1 MSPPFAVV
9 AGGGTGGHVVPA
21 LAVAQALVARGTPAE
36 AVHFVGSSRG
46 MEATLVPEAGFSIT
60 LLPGRGIPRRVS
72 WTALTAAAG
81 LVRACGSAL
90 VLLVRRRPAVVI
102 AVGGYASL
110 PCGVAA
116 VALRIPLVLEEQNSV
131 PGLANRL
138 MGRFA
143 RAAAVAFPGTP
154 LPRAVTTGR
163 PVPAEIEAVDRS
175 AEGRRRARHA
185 LGLPAEGVVVGV
197 TSGSLG
203 ALSVNRAVVDLARRW
218 ADRPGRVIYHV
229 IGRRDFSTLP
239 RPEGAGAGYVA
250 VEYEDRMP
258 LLLAAA
264 DVMVGRAGG
273 WVAELTVAGVPSL
286 LVPLPNAPGDH
297 QTHNAEALQD
307 AGAAV
312 MVKDRD
318 CTGETLDRLLSE
330 MITAPGRLESMAA
343 AAAALGRRGAADRVA
358 ELVEEAARGRS
369 ATGVS
374 R

>member
-1 MSPPFAVV
+1 
-9 AGGGTGGHVVPA
+9 
-21 LAVAQALVARGTPAE
+21 
-36 AVHFVGSSRG
+36 
-46 MEATLVPEAGFSIT
+46 
-60 LLPGRGIPRRVS
+60 VS
-72 WTALTAAAG
+72 WTALVAATGLLRAG
-81 LVRACGSAL
+81 LSAL
-90 VLLVRRRPAVVI
+90 VLLIRRRPKVVI

-110 PCGVAA
+110 PCGAAA
-116 VALRIPLVLEEQNSV
+116 VALRITLVLEEQNSV

-154 LPRAVTTGR
+154 LPRAVMTGR
-163 PVPAEIEAVDRS
+163 PVTAEIEAVDRS
-175 AEGRRRARHA
+175 TEGRGRARQA

-218 ADRPGRVIYHV
+218 AGEPGRVIYHV
-229 IGRRDFSTLP
+229 IGRRDFSSLP
-239 RPEGAGAGYVA
+239 RPEGTGEGYVP
-250 VEYEDRMP
+250 VEYEDRMH

-273 WVAELTVAGVPSL
+273 WVAELTLTGLPSV

-297 QTHNAEALQD
+297 QTHNAEAMQD

-312 MVKDRD
+312 MVKDSD

-330 MITAPGRLESMAA
+330 IIRTPGRLESMSVAA
-343 AAAALGRRGAADRVA
+343 RALGRRGAADRVA
-358 ELVEEAARGRS
+358 ELVEQAARGRVLP
-369 ATGVS
+369 GGEG
-374 R
+374 

>member
-9 AGGGTGGHVVPA
+9 AGGGTAGHVIPA
-21 LAVAQALVARGTPAE
+21 LAVAEALVARGTPAE

-46 MEATLVPEAGFSIT
+46 MEATLVPEAGFTIT
-60 LLPGRGIPRRVS
+60 LLPGRGIPRRLS
-72 WTALTAAAG
+72 WTALVAAAG
-81 LVRACGSAL
+81 LLRACLSAL
-90 VLLVRRRPAVVI
+90 VLLIRRRPAVVI

-110 PCGVAA
+110 PCGAAA

-138 MGRFA
+138 LGRFA
-143 RAAAVAFPGTP
+143 HSAAVAFPDTP
-154 LPRAVTTGR
+154 LPRAVMTGR
-163 PVPAEIEAVDRS
+163 PVTSEIEAVDRS
-175 AEGRRRARHA
+175 KDGRRGAREA
-185 LGLPAEGVVVGV
+185 LGLPVDGIVVGV

-203 ALSVNRAVVDLARRW
+203 ALSVNRAVVELARRW
-218 ADRPGRVIYHV
+218 AGQPGRVIYHV
-229 IGRRDFSTLP
+229 IGRRDFSSLP
-239 RPEGAGAGYVA
+239 RPAGAGGGYVP

-273 WVAELTVAGVPSL
+273 WVAELTVTGVPSV

-297 QTHNAEALQD
+297 QTHNAEAMQD

-312 MVKDRD
+312 MVKDSD

-330 MITAPGRLESMAA
+330 IIGTPGRLESMAA
-343 AAAALGRRGAADRVA
+343 AAGALGRPGAAARVA
-358 ELVEEAARGRS
+358 ELVERAAGNRS
-369 ATGVS
+369 GSGAD

>member
-1 MSPPFAVV
+1 MTPPFAVV
-9 AGGGTGGHVVPA
+9 AGGGTAGHVVPA
-21 LAVAQALVARGTPAE
+21 LAVAEALVARGTPAE

-46 MEATLVPEAGFSIT
+46 MEATLVPEAGFAIT
-60 LLPGRGIPRRVS
+60 LLPGRGIPRRLS
-72 WTALTAAAG
+72 WTAVVAAFG
-81 LVRACGSAL
+81 LMRACGSAL
-90 VLLVRRRPAVVI
+90 VLLIRRRPAVVI

-110 PCGVAA
+110 PCSAAA

-143 RAAAVAFPGTP
+143 RSAAVAFPDTP
-154 LPRAVTTGR
+154 LPRAVMTGR
-163 PVPAEIEAVDRS
+163 PVTSEIEAVDRS
-175 AEGRRRARHA
+175 PEGRRRAREA
-185 LGLPAEGVVVGV
+185 LGLPPDGIVVGV

-203 ALSVNRAVVDLARRW
+203 ALSVNRAVVELARRW
-218 ADRPGRVIYHV
+218 LGQSGRVIYHV
-229 IGRRDFSTLP
+229 IGRRDFSSLP
-239 RPEGAGAGYVA
+239 RPEGAGGGYIP

-273 WVAELTVAGVPSL
+273 WVAELTVTGVPSV

-297 QTHNAEALQD
+297 QTHNAEAMQE

-312 MVKDRD
+312 MVKDSD

-330 MITAPGRLESMAA
+330 IIGTPGRLESMAA
-343 AAAALGRRGAADRVA
+343 AASSLGRRGAAARVA
-358 ELVEEAARGRS
+358 ELVEQAAGRRS
-369 ATGVS
+369 GPQDT